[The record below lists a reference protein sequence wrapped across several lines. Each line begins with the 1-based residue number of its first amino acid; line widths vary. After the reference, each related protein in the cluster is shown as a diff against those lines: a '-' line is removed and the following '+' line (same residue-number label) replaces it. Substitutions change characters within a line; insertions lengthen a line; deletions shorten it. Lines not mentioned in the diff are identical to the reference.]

1 MESGHF
7 MPCCSPLSDHTDSRS
22 YHRRPLGARSLPV
35 PMPVYH
41 FGYDLNYEDLMCTC
55 NHCPIPS
62 WELSGLSVHC
72 SPWAGLCSQSLEL
85 WPLVMTP
92 FPTYTFVPG
101 PDVLLGTST
110 AVLEGSGWFSSSQEA
125 QRFLWALKATLV
137 FQCHPTSWS
146 SPQGI

>member
-1 MESGHF
+1 MTIQTLEATTKDHCEPGVFLS
-7 MPCCSPLSDHTDSRS
+7 PCLSIILVMVSTMKTPCVPVTIVPS
-22 YHRRPLGARSLPV
+22 HRGRTSMLQGAVGFVSSLLTLG
-35 PMPVYH
+35 
-41 FGYDLNYEDLMCTC
+41 
-55 NHCPIPS
+55 
-62 WELSGLSVHC
+62 W
-72 SPWAGLCSQSLEL
+72 SLEL
-85 WPLVMTP
+85 WLLVMTP
-92 FPTYTFVPG
+92 LPTYTFVPG